1 MVHDRQT
8 DGVRVQHLM
17 WPLREGRIQMLF
29 LLNDFKR
36 FITFLFQCQRFTIM
50 FDQIPRM
57 RCPKMSITC
66 NISISVVFCSG
77 MGSSCCKLF
86 QRQTVDEDN
95 VVDLPYPIECV
106 DNTDE
111 NQVTPAQLDDDF
123 IDLRE
128 DLFPVQCTEL
138 SHPILPP
145 KRQLCHAH

>member
-57 RCPKMSITC
+57 QCPKMSITC
-66 NISISVVFCSG
+66 NISLSVVFCSG

-106 DNTDE
+106 DTDE